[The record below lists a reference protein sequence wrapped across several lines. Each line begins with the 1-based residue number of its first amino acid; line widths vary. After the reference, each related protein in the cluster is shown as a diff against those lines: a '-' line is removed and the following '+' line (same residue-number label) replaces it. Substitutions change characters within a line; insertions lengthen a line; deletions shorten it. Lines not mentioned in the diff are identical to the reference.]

1 MEQRFA
7 AAFGL
12 FALGITLGS
21 FFQEMDS
28 VPVQRLG
35 RAIQLGIGLSSG
47 LWALLLAVAPPQYD
61 FAHARIGVS
70 LVAAVVFASLFAGV
84 VLVADKFGRRKRPD

>member
-12 FALGITLGS
+12 FALGLTLGG
-21 FFQEMDS
+21 FFKEMDS
-28 VPVQRLG
+28 ARVQRLG
-35 RAIQLGIGLSSG
+35 RAIQLGIGLASG
-47 LWALLLAVAPPQYD
+47 LWAILLAVAPPQYD

-70 LVAAVVFASLFAGV
+70 LAAAVVFASLFAGV
-84 VLVADKFGRRKRPD
+84 VFISDRFGRRKPPD

>member
-12 FALGITLGS
+12 FALGTALGGY
-21 FFQEMDS
+21 FKEMDI
-28 VPVQRLG
+28 VAVQRLG
-35 RAIQLGIGLSSG
+35 RAIQLGIGLASG
-47 LWALLLAVAPPQYD
+47 LWAILLAVAPPQYD

-70 LVAAVVFASLFAGV
+70 LVAAVFFACLFAGV
-84 VLVADKFGRRKRPD
+84 VLIAD

>member
-21 FFQEMDS
+21 FFQQIDS
-28 VPVQRLG
+28 VRVQRLG
-35 RAIQLGIGLSSG
+35 WAIQLGTGLSSG
-47 LWALLLAVAPPQYD
+47 LWAILLAVAPPQYD

-84 VLVADKFGRRKRPD
+84 VFISDKFGRLKRPD